1 MKDSRH
7 MKAFFS
13 CEKAFYCS
21 SVKVVGNLAQQFLLP
36 DGFSVMFHSQEPETA
51 RLNPELEIIF
61 GEREI
66 EGVRPVTKVASWKE
80 TAVAATARPCD
91 MPCNHSAAE
100 VLLHPLLFMLPLRT
114 LYTSLAEY
122 CACSWMTG
130 NLSVTRLNEIKVE
143 IYQHCRLR
151 GGTSQW
157 TEEGLQDKVE
167 SCSEK
172 SPTST

>member
-1 MKDSRH
+1 